1 MATLMGKDAWWAVPA
16 AVGIG
21 VPMYANTAGVIPIVA
36 GGVPDRAKISTWL

>member
-21 VPMYANTAGVIPIVA
+21 VPMYTNTA